1 MSMNS
6 SWMELPAVWMRGG
19 TSKCWIFDADRLAE
33 TDEPV
38 EMILNG
44 AFGSG
49 DARQIDGVGGGSST
63 TSKAMIVRRAGTGA
77 IDVSYTFAQVGIA
90 DRVVEWGSNCGNCA
104 SAVGLYAVQEGL
116 VPPDGDE
123 TTVRMVNTNTGAR
136 LDAIVATPNG
146 RIPHLGPETIPGV
159 STGGVPVRL
168 RFAAPLSG
176 AGRSL
181 LPTGEPRS
189 VIASAGRTVPATI
202 VDAGAMCSLVDAASL
217 GLRGDEGIDRVGEVL
232 EALVDI
238 RRRSSVA
245 AGLSRTIEEA
255 QDAVPKV
262 GMTAPPVDYFTTDG
276 EPVSA
281 ASYDLAVRMISMHQ
295 PHPAIGLTSA
305 VAVAVAALTP
315 GTIPYVQLAPGTPGT
330 IRLGTPSGV
339 VAVTVDFDDDGE
351 VSGVSVNRSARRLST
366 ARLEIPRPP
375 ATHEVAPQYVQ
386 SVAMR

>member
-1 MSMNS
+1 M
-6 SWMELPAVWMRGG
+6 WMRGG

-38 EMILNG
+38 EAVLNA

-63 TSKAMIVRRAGTGA
+63 TSKAMIVRRAGTGTF
-77 IDVSYTFAQVGIA
+77 DVSYTFAQVGIA

-146 RIPHLGPETIPGV
+146 RIPHLGDQTIPGV

-181 LPTGEPRS
+181 LPTGEPRTAI
-189 VIASAGRTVPATI
+189 VSARRTVPATI
-202 VDAGAMCSLVDAASL
+202 VDAGAICSLVDAASL
-217 GLRGDEGIDRVGEVL
+217 GLRGDAGIDRVAEVL
-232 EALVDI
+232 DALIDL

-255 QDAVPKV
+255 KDAVPKV
-262 GMTAPPVDYFTTDG
+262 GVTAPPVDYVTTDG
-276 EPVSA
+276 QPVPA
-281 ASYDLAVRMISMHQ
+281 GSYDLAVRMVSMHQ

-315 GTIPYVQLAPGTPGT
+315 GTIPHAQLAPGTRGT

-339 VAVTVDFDDDGE
+339 VAVTVDVDDDGE
-351 VSGVSVNRSARRLST
+351 ISGVAVNRSARRLST
-366 ARLEIPRPP
+366 ARLEVPRSSAARRVRSRP
-375 ATHEVAPQYVQ
+375 AE
-386 SVAMR
+386 SVGIR

>member
-1 MSMNS
+1 
-6 SWMELPAVWMRGG
+6 MEVPAVWMRGG

-38 EMILNG
+38 EAVLQT

-49 DARQIDGVGGGSST
+49 DARQIDGVGGGTST
-63 TSKAMIVRRAGTGA
+63 TSKAMIVRRSGA
-77 IDVSYTFAQVGIA
+77 ASFDVSYTFAQVGIA

-136 LDAIVATPNG
+136 LDAIVATPGG
-146 RIPHLGPETIPGV
+146 RIPHLGDEIIPGV

-176 AGRSL
+176 AGRSS
-181 LPTGEPRS
+181 LPAGGTRTALDGG
-189 VIASAGRTVPATI
+189 GRTVQATI
-202 VDAGAMCSLVDAASL
+202 VDAGAICSLVDAASL
-217 GLRGDEGIDRVGEVL
+217 GLRGDEGVDRVSEVL
-232 EALVDI
+232 DQLIDL

-245 AGLSRTIEEA
+245 AGLSRSLEEA
-255 QDAVPKV
+255 QDAVPKI
-262 GMTAPPVDYFTTDG
+262 GITAAPVDYRTTDG
-276 EPVSA
+276 QPISA
-281 ASYDLAVRMISMHQ
+281 GSYDLAVRMVSMHQ

-315 GTIPYVQLAPGTPGT
+315 GTIPHAQLAPGARDT

-339 VAVTVDFDDDGE
+339 VAVTVDVDEDGRIT
-351 VSGVSVNRSARRLST
+351 GVGVNRSARRLST
-366 ARLEIPRPP
+366 ARLEIPRSPV
-375 ATHEVAPQYVQ
+375 THDVPSRPIE
-386 SVAMR
+386 SVARG